1 MLDEFLAWWSA
12 RWREILPEQL
22 LAAASASVPSLLLRP
37 DRLDAPTALSVR
49 LRGRGAAEMPLGS
62 LTVSSGADRRLAA
75 LMAGRRAPPMTVL
88 ELPAGL
94 VLTREVSL
102 PYAAE
107 ADLDRVLQYE
117 MDRLTPFSASE
128 ILHAHD
134 VRSRDR
140 AAGKLAV
147 RLSLVPLVR
156 VSQALETLGLAGV
169 GPHALEGVDG
179 FGQVRRIPL
188 GAHGARRR
196 RDAVRHAAWAV
207 AAGLLA
213 VVLAAPFARQSAL
226 MASAD
231 ARLASLRPPLRQ
243 AEALRTTILAAA
255 AGSGVFAEA
264 AGRTA
269 DPLAVL
275 ATVTRSLPDDTYLTD
290 LSLNGRNVTLNGQ
303 SASAAKLIGLLA
315 ADPTIDN
322 PAFSAPVTR
331 LEATHTDLFSIR
343 AEVVPPVVL
352 PVQSA
357 QPAPGAGG
365 KTVR

>member
-12 RWREILPEQL
+12 RWREILPERL
-22 LAAASASVPSLLLRP
+22 LAAASASAPSLLLAP
-37 DRLDAPTALSVR
+37 DRLDEPTALAVR
-49 LRGRGAAEMPLGS
+49 LRSRGAGEMPLGS
-62 LTVSSGADRRLAA
+62 LAVSPGADRRLAA
-75 LMAGRRAPPMTVL
+75 LLGGRRAPPMTVL
-88 ELPAGL
+88 ELPSGF
-94 VLTREVSL
+94 VLTREVAL
-102 PYAAE
+102 PAAAE

-117 MDRLTPFSASE
+117 MDRLTPFNSSE

-140 AAGKLAV
+140 AAGKLVV
-147 RLSLVPLVR
+147 RLSLVPLAR
-156 VSQALETLGLAGV
+156 VSRALETLGLSGV

-196 RDAVRHAAWAV
+196 RDAVRHAAWVV
-207 AAGLLA
+207 AAGLL
-213 VVLAAPFARQSAL
+213 VVALVAPFARQSAL
-226 MASAD
+226 TAAND
-231 ARLASLRPPLRQ
+231 ARLAALRPTLRQ
-243 AEALRTTILAAA
+243 AEALRSTILAAA

-264 AGRTA
+264 VERTA

-315 ADPTIDN
+315 ADPSIDN

-331 LEATHTDLFSIR
+331 LEATHTDLFSIS
-343 AEVVPPVVL
+343 AQVVPPTQVASG
-352 PVQSA
+352 PQAGASGP
-357 QPAPGAGG
+357 PA
-365 KTVR
+365 R

>member
-12 RWREILPEQL
+12 RWREILPERL
-22 LAAASASVPSLLLRP
+22 LAATSANAPSLLLRP
-37 DRLDAPTALSVR
+37 DRLDKPTALSVR
-49 LRGRGAAEMPLGS
+49 FRGRGAAEMALGS
-62 LTVSSGADRRLAA
+62 LAVSSGADRRLAT
-75 LMAGRRAPPMTVL
+75 LLAGRRAPPTTVL

-102 PYAAE
+102 PAAAE
-107 ADLDRVLQYE
+107 AELDRVLQYE
-117 MDRLTPFSASE
+117 MDRLTPFSARE

-147 RLSLVPLVR
+147 RLSLVPLAR
-156 VSQALETLGLAGV
+156 VSPALETLGLAGV

-188 GAHGARRR
+188 GAHGAQRRR
-196 RDAVRHAAWAV
+196 NAVRHAAWVV

-213 VVLAAPFARQSAL
+213 IMLVAPFARLSAL
-226 MASAD
+226 TATAES
-231 ARLASLRPPLRQ
+231 RLAALRPPLRQ
-243 AEALRTTILAAA
+243 AEVLRATILAAA
-255 AGSGVFAEA
+255 AGSGVFADA

-275 ATVTRSLPDDTYLTD
+275 AAVTRSLPDDTYLTD

-315 ADPTIDN
+315 ADPTIGN

-343 AEVVPPVVL
+343 AEVVPPVAL
-352 PVQSA
+352 PV
-357 QPAPGAGG
+357 PAADG
-365 KTVR
+365 KAAR